1 MKKGQVTIFI
11 ILSLLIVGSIVV
23 FFVYKNSQ
31 NMGKLNTIPEAQLN
45 SIRER
50 AIQCVELTGI
60 DGIRLVGLQGGY
72 VFPPEGSVE
81 TNFSNIAYGYYEG
94 GKTLPSL
101 SVIQKEISYYLS
113 IAFPL
118 CFDEEGFEETEVHS
132 SKINSKVKIS
142 NDSVS
147 IAVNYI
153 LAISVENATSLLK
166 ENYEREIPIRLGLI
180 YREANEMIQREIEDS
195 DYIDLSSLMN
205 SEYEIA
211 ILPYS
216 ENILVYSITDNRSQI
231 DGVPYTFMFANKII
245 W

>member
-11 ILSLLIVGSIVV
+11 ILSILIVSSIVV
-23 FFVYKNSQ
+23 FFVYKNSKSTEKI
-31 NMGKLNTIPEAQLN
+31 NLIPEAQLN

-50 AIQCVELTGI
+50 AIQCVDLTGI

-72 VFPPEGSVE
+72 VFPPKSSVQ
-81 TNFSNIAYGYYEG
+81 TNFSNIAYGYYNG
-94 GKTLPSL
+94 RKTLPLL
-101 SVIQKEISYYLS
+101 STIQEEIASYVDM
-113 IAFPL
+113 AFPL
-118 CFDEEGFEETEVHS
+118 CFDKESFEEINISS
-132 SKINSKVKIS
+132 SKISSKVKVYD
-142 NDSVS
+142 DSVS
-147 IAVNYI
+147 IAVNYL
-153 LAISVENATSLLK
+153 LAISIENSTSLLK
-166 ENYEREIPIRLGLI
+166 ENYEREIPIRFGLI
-180 YREANEMIQREIEDS
+180 YKEANGIIQREIENS

-216 ENILVYSITDNRSQI
+216 ENIFVYSITDNRSQI